1 METNVIMFVV
11 DKINSVHAENQG
23 SECMV
28 LSVGSSEVEY
38 IHGELKIKCYNW
50 SISRE
55 NLKVCLSSCYHY
67 NNSYMHGN
75 GKKIVKFKAKQNI
88 GEDVFR

>member
-38 IHGELKIKCYNW
+38 IHGELKIKCYN
-50 SISRE
+50 
-55 NLKVCLSSCYHY
+55 
-67 NNSYMHGN
+67 
-75 GKKIVKFKAKQNI
+75 
-88 GEDVFR
+88 